1 MEQKRRE
8 IVRDGDVMGGE
19 PRVEGTR
26 VTVLQIADSVEGRGL
41 EAQTVADRYGIGV
54 ADVYR
59 ALAYCHDNPDVIEE
73 VRRERETAEERAV
86 EEGAVRSSD
95 LTDG

>member
-1 MEQKRRE
+1 MEQKSRE
-8 IVRDGDVMGGE
+8 IVRDEEVMGGE

-41 EAQTVADRYGIGV
+41 DAETVAERYGIAV

-59 ALAYCHDNPDVIEE
+59 ALTYYHENSDVIEE
-73 VRRERETAEERAV
+73 VLDERERAEKRAV

-95 LTDG
+95 LSDG

>member
-1 MEQKRRE
+1 
-8 IVRDGDVMGGE
+8 MGGE

-41 EAQTVADRYGIGV
+41 KAETVAERYGIAV

-59 ALAYCHDNPDVIEE
+59 SLTYYHENPDVIEE
-73 VRRERETAEERAV
+73 VRKERERAEERAV
-86 EEGAVRSSD
+86 EKGAVRSSD
-95 LTDG
+95 LTKE